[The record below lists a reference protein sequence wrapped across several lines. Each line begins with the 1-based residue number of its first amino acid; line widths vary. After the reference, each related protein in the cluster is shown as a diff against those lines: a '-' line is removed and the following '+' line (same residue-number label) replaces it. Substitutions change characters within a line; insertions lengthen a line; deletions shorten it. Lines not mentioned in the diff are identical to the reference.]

1 MKDLLNHLFNHN
13 SLDKEQAKNIL
24 TEISEGKHSEAQV
37 AAFISVF
44 LMRNISVEELSG
56 FRDALLELRVP
67 LDFGDIDAIDLCGTG
82 GDGKNTFNISTLTSL
97 IVAGAGYK
105 VTKHGNY
112 GVSSVCGSSNVLESL
127 GYKFSNEKGNLEKQL
142 DKHNICFLHAPLF
155 HPAMKFVG
163 PIRRSLGIKT
173 FFNMLGPLVNPARP
187 NHQMTGVFNLHLQR
201 LYQYLFE
208 QTDMSYK
215 IVYGLSGFDE
225 ISLTDKAQ
233 VVSREG
239 INIID
244 ASHFNTDKLQLEEIS
259 GGETIQEAC
268 DIFIA
273 VLKNQGTDAHRNV
286 VLANAAMAIHTF
298 DTSVNIETCWN
309 KAAESLD
316 SGTAFTGF
324 KNIIEISQAS

>member
-13 SLDKEQAKNIL
+13 SLNKDQAKQIL
-24 TEISEGKHSEAQV
+24 TEISEGQHSEAQV

-56 FRDALLELRVP
+56 FREALLELRVP
-67 LDFGDIDAIDLCGTG
+67 VDFGDIDAIDLCGTG

-97 IVAGAGYK
+97 VVAGAGYK

-112 GVSSVCGSSNVLESL
+112 GVSSICGSSNVLESL
-127 GYKFSNEKGNLEKQL
+127 GYTFSNDQGILEEQL

-208 QTDMSYK
+208 ETDMSYK

-225 ISLTDKAQ
+225 ISLTDEAQ
-233 VVSREG
+233 VISREG
-239 INIID
+239 VKIVN
-244 ASHFNTDKLQLEEIS
+244 AEYFNTQALALEEIH
-259 GGETIQEAC
+259 GGETIQDAC

-273 VLKNQGTDAHRNV
+273 VLKNECTDAHKNV
-286 VLANAAMAIHTF
+286 VLANASMAIHTF
-298 DTSVNIETCWN
+298 DVNKSISDCWSE
-309 KAAESLD
+309 AEESLV
-316 SGTAFTGF
+316 SGNAFQSF
-324 KNIIEISQAS
+324 KNIISISTKS